1 MDNKQKKALA
11 IAARSKAQSEKDTAA
26 CLKAEKAYDRA
37 GAVYKAAYEK
47 MFRSK
52 AKASVD
58 ALTAFAL
65 NNNTK
70 EKT

>member
-11 IAARSKAQSEKDTAA
+11 KAARSKAQSEKDTAA
-26 CLKAEKAYDRA
+26 FLKAEKAYHRA
-37 GAVYKAAYEK
+37 GAVYRAAQEK
-47 MFRSK
+47 MSRSN

-58 ALTAFAL
+58 DLIAFAL